1 MYSIILQVDKWTF
14 LITWKVK
21 VDLRIHW
28 FLCSAPESS
37 DTEELSFRL
46 QPHPFTAHLGLYLP

>member
-1 MYSIILQVDKWTF
+1 MYSIILQVDEYTF

-28 FLCSAPESS
+28 FLVFCP
-37 DTEELSFRL
+37 RVW
-46 QPHPFTAHLGLYLP
+46 

>member
-1 MYSIILQVDKWTF
+1 MYSIILQVDEYTF

-28 FLCSAPESS
+28 FLV
-37 DTEELSFRL
+37 FR
-46 QPHPFTAHLGLYLP
+46 PRVR